1 MKTKMEKAGKVVLV
15 LCVCMTIIL
24 MSSIEAQTTPC
35 TNCTTATANSSNETG
50 TTPPATTRPNPDLS
64 SPHVTTLGH
73 ISSTPTP
80 RPHHS
85 SSASVVS
92 TTSMAVT
99 AASKHPTKPSQST
112 HTPEATNFTTRY
124 STVGAAGS
132 YPTTT
137 EATTAKGGSSSL
149 FRSCSQLLV
158 PIISILIFSA

>member
-1 MKTKMEKAGKVVLV
+1 MEKAGKVVLV
-15 LCVCMTIIL
+15 LCVYLTIL
-24 MSSIEAQTTPC
+24 MSSIEAQSTPC
-35 TNCTTATANSSNETG
+35 ANCTTATANSSMETG
-50 TTPPATTRPNPDLS
+50 TTPPAATRPNPDHS
-64 SPHVTTLGH
+64 SPHVTPHGN

-99 AASKHPTKPSQST
+99 ASSKHHTKPSGST
-112 HTPEATNFTTRY
+112 HTPNATKFTTHY
-124 STVGAAGS
+124 STVGHAGS
-132 YPTTT
+132 HPTTI

>member
-1 MKTKMEKAGKVVLV
+1 MQKSCWEY
-15 LCVCMTIIL
+15 
-24 MSSIEAQTTPC
+24 MSLLNVKSSNYFLSQAQTTPC

-50 TTPPATTRPNPDLS
+50 TTPPATTRPNPDHTS
-64 SPHVTTLGH
+64 THVTPHGH

-92 TTSMAVT
+92 TTSMTVT
-99 AASKHPTKPSQST
+99 ASSKHPTKPSQST

-124 STVGAAGS
+124 STVGAD
-132 YPTTT
+132 PTTT